1 MKWSAMVA
9 LLVFALPAQAQLYKC
24 VDARG
29 KIQYSDKPIPGCR
42 TEKTMEAP
50 PPPRA
55 APAPAPGA
63 KPAARASAKGKEA
76 PKVTNPE
83 EVAASQFAARCN
95 TLREEQEWLKSADG
109 KAVPFHT
116 ERVAQ
121 VEQALSG
128 CR

>member
-1 MKWSAMVA
+1 MKSVAVA
-9 LLVFALPAQAQLYKC
+9 LLLAVALPAQAQLYKC

-42 TEKTMEAP
+42 VEKTIET

-55 APAPAPGA
+55 APAPAAKAGA
-63 KPAARASAKGKEA
+63 KASASAKQTAKA
-76 PKVTNPE
+76 ANPE
-83 EVAASQFAARCN
+83 AVPREQLAGRCK
-95 TLREEQEWLKSADG
+95 TLREEQEWLNGADG
-109 KAVPFHT
+109 KAVPFHA

-121 VEQALSG
+121 VEQALRE